1 MFCGHETV
9 DVSRGEAEGNI
20 DSRGSTKH
28 TAKPRE
34 TSTVEGPQ
42 NILLSRGLSQY
53 RMSFTKHSRFSAVQR
68 PRVPVMAHVIF
79 LLFTGE

>member
-1 MFCGHETV
+1 MFSE
-9 DVSRGEAEGNI
+9 
-20 DSRGSTKH
+20 
-28 TAKPRE
+28 AKPRV

-42 NILLSRGLSQY
+42 NEGPQTLNLILY

-68 PRVPVMAHVIF
+68 SRVPVMAHVIF